1 MSKTRLQFEY
11 DYEFCLVGIVCHE
24 KDYRL
29 CWTLNNLFGIKLGKT
44 DDHATEHSQH
54 SMFAFNQEELF
65 RDYYL
70 IANRGKDGML
80 IEEHKQMDYFFIIKG
95 SVEEEEA
102 KHLVEQIKKADVI
115 AGAYS
120 IDVPSLKSKHN
131 LVF

>member
-1 MSKTRLQFEY
+1 M
-11 DYEFCLVGIVCHE
+11 
-24 KDYRL
+24 
-29 CWTLNNLFGIKLGKT
+29 FGIKLAKT
-44 DDHATEHSQH
+44 EDHATEHSLH
-54 SMFAFNQEELF
+54 SMFAFNQEVLF

-70 IANRGKDGML
+70 LANRGKDGML

-102 KHLVEQIKKADVI
+102 KQLVEQIKKADVI

-120 IDVPSLKSKHN
+120 IEVHSLKSKHN